1 MEKFLF
7 HSSAIFLCL
16 WSGNSYPDNLYNL
29 PLPATITARQIYD
42 LHTLILLVCVVI
54 FVIVFGVMFYSL
66 YKHRKSLGHQAAQFH
81 EHKTLEIVWSIIPF
95 LILVGMAYPATKVI
109 LDMKDTSA
117 SDMSIKIT
125 GHQWKWEYEY
135 MGEGVRYISS
145 LSTPQ
150 AQIDNQVAKEAHY
163 LLETDRPLVVP
174 TGKKIR
180 LLVTADDVIHSW
192 WVPQFGVK
200 QDAIPGFIKEA
211 WIRVDNPGTYRGQCA
226 ELCGVGHGFMP
237 IVVEALPPEKYAVWL
252 QEQKASIVAAAEEAG
267 KTYTLAALA
276 ARGAQVYAANC
287 AMCHQADG
295 HGLAG
300 AFPPLIGGAEFTAP
314 EQMTAPLAERG
325 FWKDGK
331 IVLGSK
337 AHHLDI
343 VMHGIPGSVMPAFD
357 KQLSDLDIAA
367 VITYERNSWGNQT
380 GDVIQPL
387 EVKALRN
394 K

>member
-1 MEKFLF
+1 MGKFLF
-7 HSSAIFLCL
+7 HASGIFLCL
-16 WSGNSYPDNLYNL
+16 RSGNSSPDNLYNL
-29 PLPATITARQIYD
+29 QLPATITARQIYD

-54 FVIVFGVMFYSL
+54 FVIVFGIMFYSL
-66 YKHRKSLGHQAAQFH
+66 YKHRKSQGHQAAQFH

-95 LILVGMAYPATKVI
+95 LILAGMAYPATKVI

-150 AQIDNQVAKEAHY
+150 SQINNQVAKEAHY

-174 TGKKIR
+174 TGKKVR

-237 IVVEALPPEKYAVWL
+237 IVVEALPPAKYAVWL
-252 QEQKASIVAAAEEAG
+252 QEQKASVVAAAEAAS
-267 KTYTLAALA
+267 KTYTLAELK
-276 ARGAQVYAANC
+276 ARGAQIYAANC

-295 HGLAG
+295 RGLAG
-300 AFPPLIGGAEFTAP
+300 AFPPLIGGADFAAP

-337 AHHLDI
+337 EHHLDI
-343 VMHGIPGSVMPAFD
+343 VMHGIPGSSMQAFV

-367 VITYERNSWGNQT
+367 VVTYERNSWGNQT

-387 EVKALRN
+387 EVKALR